1 MTRCEH
7 CLVRF
12 AAASGVLRCCCC
24 LQAKL
29 KTGKY
34 YFERMLPMANAHYA
48 AAAKP
53 PSTVMSITDEEFDIG
68 MNLPSLSGGGVGRAP
83 VVAPPAA
90 KEDERVAA

>member
-1 MTRCEH
+1 M
-7 CLVRF
+7 RF
-12 AAASGVLRCCCC
+12 ARCISCVLSLLLLPS

-29 KTGKY
+29 KTGNY

-83 VVAPPAA
+83 PVVAPPAA

>member
-1 MTRCEH
+1 M
-7 CLVRF
+7 RF